1 MNNFRSIDIYYV
13 KLTEEYRKPSE
24 ITPLP
29 NEIKRY
35 FVTRGVA
42 SSDKIPFN
50 FGDI

>member
-1 MNNFRSIDIYYV
+1 MNNFGSIDIYYV